1 MKEKLDILLDAWG
14 TISAGSLSAEIA
26 QECNIA
32 DFYIDSETVVVNIE
46 EPKSQ
51 LIQFFRSVGAS
62 TAEYKIPEQNRKRS
76 LFLKEEREM
85 IKKFISRFQPV
96 ANRLAAQNKTFVLKY
111 KNREILRLGHDAH
124 AHVLRA
130 LGIENIDIPN
140 KLAALKFIKEFYK

>member
-14 TISAGSLSAEIA
+14 TIRAGSFSAEIA

-32 DFYIDSETVVVNIE
+32 DFYIDSKTVVVNID

-51 LIQFFRSVGAS
+51 LLQFFRNVS
-62 TAEYKIPEQNRKRS
+62 TSTEHKPPEQNGKKS

-111 KNREILRLGHDAH
+111 KNREILILGHDAH